1 MCLRQAEGRRSWKRQ
16 RKTEGKMLVIRC
28 ASLRPPLGRAQNP
41 LRPPKPRSL
50 SSIQHHCLSLVCDP
64 RNRKFPRQ
72 RRKDKPREAE
82 MHRIE
87 EGVVASL
94 SVGRRKFPRAA
105 EGVSPNYTSCLHW
118 KTPMWRENER
128 HELVSVAQLDYALP
142 RAQLKGL
149 GGWATSKWRG

>member
-1 MCLRQAEGRRSWKRQ
+1 
-16 RKTEGKMLVIRC
+16 
-28 ASLRPPLGRAQNP
+28 
-41 LRPPKPRSL
+41 
-50 SSIQHHCLSLVCDP
+50 
-64 RNRKFPRQ
+64 
-72 RRKDKPREAE
+72 

-128 HELVSVAQLDYALP
+128 QELVSVAQLDYALP

-149 GGWATSKWRG
+149 GG